1 MIVTVGVCTCVFVC
15 ESWHQANKQQLGACI
30 SMSVL
35 PKLNP
40 AQWEM
45 CSGLQRDE
53 FLWESVSHN
62 RTPSSHCCH
71 ARETWDL
78 HKQLQQLYFSYS
90 VLSWTACGETFLE
103 ETGLSGLCLEQWFW
117 SYGLW
122 GDWLGQKT
130 LLNLGIIK
138 QSLMFCVVC
147 RRNAYRFGV
156 WVNEMNCRLRSHL
169 WNLLPNEVSQQV
181 LTYSFCVA

>member
-1 MIVTVGVCTCVFVC
+1 MGICTCLFVC
-15 ESWHQANKQQLGACI
+15 ESWCLCRRHQANKQQLGTCI

-35 PKLNP
+35 PNLNP

-53 FLWESVSHN
+53 FLWESVLHN

-90 VLSWTACGETFLE
+90 VLSWTACGRRFERLVFRTVVLK
-103 ETGLSGLCLEQWFW
+103 LW
-117 SYGLW
+117 SLR
-122 GDWLGQKT
+122 WLAGARNIIK
-130 LLNLGIIK
+130 LRWIIK
-138 QSLMFCVVC
+138 QTISNFLCC
-147 RRNAYRFGV
+147 RQKK
-156 WVNEMNCRLRSHL
+156 CI
-169 WNLLPNEVSQQV
+169 QV
-181 LTYSFCVA
+181 